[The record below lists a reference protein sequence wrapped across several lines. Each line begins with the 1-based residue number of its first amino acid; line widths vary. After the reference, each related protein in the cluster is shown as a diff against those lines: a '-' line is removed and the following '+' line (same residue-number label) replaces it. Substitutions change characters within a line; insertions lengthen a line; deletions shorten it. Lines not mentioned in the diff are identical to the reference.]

1 MNSLRKL
8 ISFRS
13 SNTLLVF
20 IALIIIFSLFTPN
33 RIFINVR
40 NISALGKLFPDL
52 GIITLGV
59 GMLMICGEFDLSVGS
74 VLPFCSFVF
83 ARLLFVGTSPWIS
96 FILAIGVGS
105 ALGYLNGLITVKTRM
120 PSFITTLGTLWFWR
134 GVLYVWSKMMPMSI
148 RTYVPNNT
156 PFQQAMAGNIT
167 PYFPIQVL
175 WFATIAVILGIILH
189 YHRFGN
195 WIYATGDNR
204 DAARAM
210 GIKTDAVKI
219 ICFMIVGALCGF
231 CACMQAVR
239 LGSFAATQ
247 GVGFEFRAI
256 SACVVGGT
264 SLRGGIG
271 SMIGVILGS
280 ITIPI
285 IDNGLILMR
294 VPVFAISAFIGL
306 ATILFVLLN
315 TYIERKMR

>member
-1 MNSLRKL
+1 MNSLRKIL
-8 ISFRS
+8 TFRS
-13 SNTLLVF
+13 SNTLWVF
-20 IALIIIFSLFTPN
+20 IALVVVFSLFTPN

-40 NISALGKLFPDL
+40 NISAIGKLFPDL

-59 GMLMICGEFDLSVGS
+59 GMLMVCGEFDLSVAA
-74 VLPFCSFVF
+74 VLPFCSYVF
-83 ARLLFVGTSPWIS
+83 ARLLFIGTSPLIS
-96 FILAIGVGS
+96 FIVAIITGM
-105 ALGYLNGLITVKTRM
+105 ALGYLNGFITVKTRM

-134 GVLYVWSKMMPMSI
+134 GILYVWSKMMPMSI

-156 PFQQAMAGNIT
+156 PFQLAMAGNLT
-167 PYFPIQVL
+167 PFFPIQVL
-175 WFATIAVILGIILH
+175 WFLIFAVILGIILH

-195 WIYATGDNR
+195 WVFATGDNR

-210 GIKTDAVKI
+210 GIKTDMVKI
-219 ICFMIVGALCGF
+219 VCYVIVGALCGF

-247 GVGFEFRAI
+247 GVNFEFKAVA
-256 SACVVGGT
+256 ACVVGGT

-271 SMIGVILGS
+271 SMLG
-280 ITIPI
+280 IVLGALIIPI

>member
-1 MNSLRKL
+1 MNSLRK
-8 ISFRS
+8 ITSFRS

-52 GIITLGV
+52 GIIALGV

-74 VLPFCSFVF
+74 ILPFCSFVF
-83 ARLLFVGTSPWIS
+83 AQLLFVGMSPLVS
-96 FILAIGVGS
+96 FLLSIVVGL
-105 ALGYLNGLITVKTRM
+105 ALGFVNGFITVKTKM

-134 GVLYVWSKMMPMSI
+134 GVLYVWSKMMPVSI

-156 PFQQAMAGNIT
+156 PFQFAMAGNIT

-175 WFATIAVILGIILH
+175 WFGIFAVALGIILH

-195 WIYATGDNR
+195 WVYATGDNR

-210 GIKTDAVKI
+210 GIKTDLVKI
-219 ICFMIVGALCGF
+219 ICFMVVGALCGF
-231 CACMQAVR
+231 SACMQAVR

-256 SACVVGGT
+256 SACVVGGV

-271 SMIGVILGS
+271 SMIGIVLGA